1 MTTVSSLTALHATSQ
16 FPRNIPRPK
25 KDSEPNENYPAPC
38 LKKSALN
45 RGKNG
50 MLFSPL
56 RPHAK
61 NPSTST
67 SGISIA
73 KGHFHE
79 SHFKKKRRKYTYYR

>member
-1 MTTVSSLTALHATSQ
+1 MTTVSSLTALHAPSQ

-38 LKKSALN
+38 LKKSALH

-50 MLFSPL
+50 MYFFL

-73 KGHFHE
+73 KGHFQK

>member
-50 MLFSPL
+50 M
-56 RPHAK
+56 
-61 NPSTST
+61 
-67 SGISIA
+67 
-73 KGHFHE
+73 
-79 SHFKKKRRKYTYYR
+79 

>member
-16 FPRNIPRPK
+16 FPRNIPRPQ
-25 KDSEPNENYPAPC
+25 KDSGPNENYPAPC

-45 RGKNG
+45 MEKNG

-56 RPHAK
+56 RTLAK

>member
-1 MTTVSSLTALHATSQ
+1 MTTVSSLTAPHATSQ
-16 FPRNIPRPK
+16 FPRNIPYPN
-25 KDSEPNENYPAPC
+25 KDSGPNENYPAPC
-38 LKKSALN
+38 LKKSALY

-50 MLFSPL
+50 MYFFL

>member
-16 FPRNIPRPK
+16 FPRNIPYPQ
-25 KDSEPNENYPAPC
+25 KDSGPNENYPAPC

-45 RGKNG
+45 MEKNG

-56 RPHAK
+56 RTLAK

-79 SHFKKKRRKYTYYR
+79 SHFKKKRRKYIYYR

>member
-1 MTTVSSLTALHATSQ
+1 MTTVSFLTALHATSQ
-16 FPRNIPRPK
+16 FPRNIPYPK
-25 KDSEPNENYPAPC
+25 KDSGPNENYPAPC

-56 RPHAK
+56 RTLAK

>member
-16 FPRNIPRPK
+16 FPRNIPYPK
-25 KDSEPNENYPAPC
+25 KDSGANENYPAPC

-45 RGKNG
+45 REKTECN
-50 MLFSPL
+50 FFL
-56 RPHAK
+56 RTLAK